1 MDKVECTRCGTSIY
15 LPLEALGRDVRC
27 NECGVSFLPLE
38 QVLASE
44 LSGHNE
50 DLKAYIMFFDDI
62 PAFGYLTADE
72 EFVVVRGSKFCSDP
86 DDDLFRLYQS
96 LRNEL
101 INHGVLVED
110 SDGQFYTLT
119 ESFGFDDD
127 DVAASIVLGCNI
139 DSGIGW
145 EPIGGK
151 NGVEDDDLDEE
162 DSEFEEPSEI
172 EEVAMIEDFC
182 VINNYG
188 MFKEDYEIKD
198 LYVGKN
204 KDITE
209 NYVLKDAYQYED
221 TEADDEGKDEDEGE
235 DEDEVGDESEEDEDG
250 EDFEE
255 ESDDDYQYNE
265 GTHFLDLSREQIRE
279 LIVEVLEMRPNNS
292 VKRDELV
299 TEILRHIGVR
309 TSGGP
314 RLQFTSQVMLEVQWL
329 GRQRVLKRYKVK
341 NNRVRLTEF
350 YRSRLSLTSNSDE
363 NISEQPFCSR
373 YELQDSVPDTIDA
386 LKAENK
392 RLRKIISMLAL
403 EGISDKG

>member
-1 MDKVECTRCGTSIY
+1 MSVSLR
-15 LPLEALGRDVRC
+15 LEALGRDVRC
-27 NECGVSFLPLE
+27 KNCKATYLPLA
-38 QVLASE
+38 QIPALDLAGDE
-44 LSGHNE
+44 VNFDLYMVRAEGLS
-50 DLKAYIMFFDDI
+50 
-62 PAFGYLTADE
+62 AFGYPSEDE
-72 EFVVVRGSKFCSDP
+72 QFAVVRGSKFCRHT
-86 DDDLFRLYQS
+86 DDDLSRLYVL
-96 LRNEL
+96 LRDGL
-101 INHGVLVED
+101 IESGVLRED
-110 SDGQFYTLT
+110 SDGQHYTLT
-119 ESFGFDDD
+119 ETYCFDDYHT
-127 DVAASIVLGCNI
+127 AASLILGH
-139 DSGIGW
+139 DEDGDLVWTLVDEEGGI
-145 EPIGGK
+145 E
-151 NGVEDDDLDEE
+151 VDEE
-162 DSEFEEPSEI
+162 D
-172 EEVAMIEDFC
+172 D
-182 VINNYG
+182 
-188 MFKEDYEIKD
+188 
-198 LYVGKN
+198 
-204 KDITE
+204 
-209 NYVLKDAYQYED
+209 
-221 TEADDEGKDEDEGE
+221 
-235 DEDEVGDESEEDEDG
+235 DEDEVGDESEEDDDGEDDDG

-299 TEILRHIGVR
+299 TEILRHIGIR